1 MRAPSESE
9 SKLGVLVTRTPSIQR
24 LGLIGRLVTTTSTRT
39 NLKEVIIHPLAR
51 HGFTMLL
58 IALRSIPRYLP
69 GRGLRGDSDPL
80 CNGNTRLVLLGSQ
93 RFN

>member
-24 LGLIGRLVTTTSTRT
+24 FGLIGRLVTTTSTRT
-39 NLKEVIIHPLAR
+39 NLKEVIIHPLA
-51 HGFTMLL
+51 GFTMLL

-80 CNGNTRLVLLGSQ
+80 CNGNTRLVGSQ

>member
-51 HGFTMLL
+51 FTMLL

-69 GRGLRGDSDPL
+69 GRGLRGVSDPL